1 MNPNTCNNRVL
12 LAWLVG
18 LCLTGEA
25 FVGCE
30 APEVAQEVNRR
41 GSNLQSLGGMYKMYA
56 SQNRGIPPA
65 NEGEFKRYIL
75 AQGLGHFA
83 DFGITTIDDLF
94 ISPRDGQPYMV
105 VYGGREL
112 PDVLAYEQIG
122 SETGRWIVSSMA
134 LVAEVDEATFD
145 QMILD
150 E

>member
-1 MNPNTCNNRVL
+1 
-12 LAWLVG
+12 
-18 LCLTGEA
+18 
-25 FVGCE
+25 
-30 APEVAQEVNRR
+30 
-41 GSNLQSLGGMYKMYA
+41 MYA
-56 SQNRGIPPA
+56 SQNKGIPPA

-75 AQGLGHFA
+75 AQGLEHFA

-94 ISPRDGQPYMV
+94 ISPRDGLPYMV

-122 SETGRWIVSSMA
+122 TETGRWIVSAMA

-145 QMILD
+145 QMISD